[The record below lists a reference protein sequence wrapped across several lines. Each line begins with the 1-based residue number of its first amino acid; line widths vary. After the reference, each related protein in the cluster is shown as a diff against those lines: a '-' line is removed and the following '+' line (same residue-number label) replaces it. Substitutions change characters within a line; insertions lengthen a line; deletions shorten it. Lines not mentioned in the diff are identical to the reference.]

1 MDARIIVS
9 PESRGGQQT
18 ASNASPLNENYQE
31 ITKRQNRD
39 NIYIVGE

>member
-1 MDARIIVS
+1 MDARRIVS

-18 ASNASPLNENYQE
+18 ASKASPLNKNYEE
-31 ITKRQNRD
+31 ITKHQNRD